1 MADNAVRNGQEEGR
15 VRHII
20 SFYED
25 IARELRR
32 QNQMLLPRH
41 SAGSPFLLK
50 RSTSEREASLIL
62 GAPTPSHLLKKSY
75 YSNGEG
81 EGEGEREEYCCSI
94 CDEDLDGPEE
104 EQEKKQ
110 LGCMHV
116 FHYKC
121 ILRWTKRRNTC
132 PLCRRPFDYR
142 SPYYVVA

>member
-1 MADNAVRNGQEEGR
+1 MAESAVRNGQEEEGR

-20 SFYED
+20 RFYED

-41 SAGSPFLLK
+41 SAGSPSFLLK

-81 EGEGEREEYCCSI
+81 EREEYCCSI
-94 CDEDLDGPEE
+94 CDEGLDDPEE

-110 LGCMHV
+110 LGCLHV